1 MNIIAHIPIRK
12 NSKRLKNKNLIKID
26 GKYLFEYVLMQLK
39 KQDQRF
45 YLNTDSEKIIKYAI
59 RNKINYYR
67 RPRNLATDKT
77 TSDQFNYDFIRKKN
91 QIY

>member
-39 KQDQRF
+39 KAR
-45 YLNTDSEKIIKYAI
+45 SKI
-59 RNKINYYR
+59 
-67 RPRNLATDKT
+67 
-77 TSDQFNYDFIRKKN
+77 FI
-91 QIY
+91 